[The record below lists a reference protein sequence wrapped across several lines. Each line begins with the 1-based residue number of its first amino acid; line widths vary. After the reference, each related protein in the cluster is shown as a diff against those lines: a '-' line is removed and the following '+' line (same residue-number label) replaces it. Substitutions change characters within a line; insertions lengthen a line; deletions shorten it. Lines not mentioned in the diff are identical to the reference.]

1 MASRHAFG
9 FPFREVAL
17 RPRGVNAAGDTG
29 QNGIDEVR
37 TQEAAG
43 VFAELE
49 RPTIEARVFPHER
62 ENVVHEPRR
71 VDEAQARQNAAENV
85 CAQE

>member
-1 MASRHAFG
+1 MASRHALG
-9 FPFREVAL
+9 FPLREVAL

-62 ENVVHEPRR
+62 ENVVHEPGR
-71 VDEAQARQNAAENV
+71 VDEAQAGENTPQNV
-85 CAQE
+85 RAQQ